1 MAVYAYY
8 MADLTRSRTASHGII
23 NYSLGLLSGLSQN
36 LESGERLVVLGNAG
50 MKTEMEQLL
59 PDLSHL
65 DWHLTDEPSRAISRL
80 VTDHVKSLR
89 WARQARADVL
99 HFPKGFIP
107 LRSPRSMRIVAT
119 VHDDIP
125 VRYAAGDFGAEAVS
139 RRSKYFA
146 ASIKHTL
153 RKADAVLAVSAFT
166 KERLETIRPG
176 APIHVT
182 HEGALPLV
190 TARGHTWPKQQRL
203 LVFGSTHPHKLT
215 RETIEH
221 VGRYLGANDP
231 HLELLV
237 LGRVTADVAALV
249 DKIPGAHR
257 EEAFLASE
265 DLVDRV
271 AQSRVL
277 VFGSGYEGFGLPPLE
292 AALLGTA
299 VVFHRIPAVAEVM
312 GDTHFPFENDYET
325 FAAAMEQALAAPEGS
340 LVSYGQKLAER
351 FRWSDVAKRTLD
363 AYREVL

>member
-36 LESGERLVVLGNAG
+36 LDSGERLVVLGNAG

-65 DWHLTDEPSRAISRL
+65 EWHLTDEPSRAISRL

-89 WARQARADVL
+89 WARQAGADVL

-107 LRSPRSMRIVAT
+107 LHRPRDMRVVAT
-119 VHDDIP
+119 LHDDIP
-125 VRYAAGDFGAEAVS
+125 VRYAAGDFGPEGVT
-139 RRSKYFA
+139 RRSKYFS

-153 RKADAVLAVSAFT
+153 RKADAVLAVSDFT
-166 KERLETIRPG
+166 KGRLETIRPG

-182 HEGALPLV
+182 HEGALSLV
-190 TARGHTWPKQQRL
+190 TARGHAWPKQQRI

-215 RETIEH
+215 KKTIEQI
-221 VGRYLGANDP
+221 GRYLDASGPDI
-231 HLELLV
+231 ELLV
-237 LGRVTADVAALV
+237 IGRVAEDVAALI
-249 DKIPGAHR
+249 DRIPGAQH
-257 EEAFLASE
+257 EQAFLASE
-265 DLVDRV
+265 DLVDLV
-271 AQSRVL
+271 ATSRIL

-299 VVFHRIPAVAEVM
+299 VVFYQIPAVAEVM
-312 GDTHFPFENDYET
+312 GNTHFPFDDEYES
-325 FAAAMEQALAAPEGS
+325 FAAAMDRALTASENS
-340 LVSYGQKLAER
+340 LIKYGQTLAER
-351 FRWSDVAKRTLD
+351 FRWSNVARRTLE